1 MVKIPQKRDLDNCCP
16 LLRNAIKAHGGLEKW
31 RSLLE
36 IVIRARS
43 GGVALPMRF
52 QRSAYKSYEAH
63 IFTAEPRTVVTPFAG
78 AGQKGIFE
86 GDSVMILGS
95 NDEVIEERKNPRMMF
110 KSLRRK
116 FYWDNLDALYFGGYA
131 LWNYLNLPFL
141 LASPDIAVK
150 EMESREEDGKVLR
163 RVHAIFP
170 DNMPTHC
177 KEQIFYF
184 DSENLLFRHDYT
196 AEVFGTWAKAAHYS
210 SRYKDC
216 GGLLVPVRRRV
227 FPRKSSGHPLRLI
240 TLVSIDIDEV
250 KLISKS
256 AQ

>member
-1 MVKIPQKRDLDNCCP
+1 VVKIPQERDLGNCCP

-31 RSLLE
+31 GSLLE
-36 IVIRARS
+36 IVIQARS

-63 IFTAEPRTVVTPFAG
+63 IFTAEPRTVVTPFRCT
-78 AGQKGIFE
+78 GQKGIFE
-86 GDSVMILGS
+86 GDSVKILGTR
-95 NDEVIEERKNPRMMF
+95 DEVIEERKNPREMF

-141 LASPDIAVK
+141 LASPDIEVR
-150 EMESREEDGKVLR
+150 EIESREENGKVLR

-184 DSENLLFRHDYT
+184 DSDNLLFRHDYT

-210 SRYKDC
+210 SRYKNC
-216 GGLLVPVRRRV
+216 RGLLVPVRRRV

>member
-1 MVKIPQKRDLDNCCP
+1 VVKIPQKRDPGNCCP
-16 LLRNAIKAHGGLEKW
+16 LLRDAIKAHGGLEKW
-31 RSLLE
+31 QSLLE

-78 AGQKGIFE
+78 DGQIGIFE
-86 GDSVMILGS
+86 GDSVKILGS

-141 LASPDIAVK
+141 LASPDIEVK
-150 EMESREEDGKVLR
+150 EIESREEDGKVLR

-184 DSENLLFRHDYT
+184 DSDNLLFRHDYT
-196 AEVFGTWAKAAHYS
+196 AEVFGTWAKAAHY
-210 SRYKDC
+210 K
-216 GGLLVPVRRRV
+216 
-227 FPRKSSGHPLRLI
+227 F
-240 TLVSIDIDEV
+240 EV
-250 KLISKS
+250 
-256 AQ
+256 

>member
-1 MVKIPQKRDLDNCCP
+1 MVKIPQKRDLENCCE
-16 LLRNAIKAHGGLEKW
+16 LLRNVIKAHGGLEKW

-36 IVIRARS
+36 IVIRARG

-63 IFTAEPRTVVTPFAG
+63 IFTAEPRTVVIPFAG
-78 AGQKGIFE
+78 DGQKGIFE
-86 GDSVMILGS
+86 GDSVKILDR
-95 NDEVIEERKNPRMMF
+95 NNEVIEERKNPRMMF
-110 KSLRRK
+110 KGLRRK
-116 FYWDNLDALYFGGYA
+116 FYWDDLDALYFGGYA

-141 LASPDIAVK
+141 LASPDIEVK
-150 EMESREEDGKVLR
+150 EIESWEEDGKVLR
-163 RVHAIFP
+163 RLHAGFP
-170 DNMPTHC
+170 DNIPTHC

-184 DSENLLFRHDYT
+184 DSDNLLFRHDYT

-210 SRYKDC
+210 SRHKDFE
-216 GGLLVPVRRRV
+216 GLLVPVRRRV

-256 AQ
+256 SQ

>member
-1 MVKIPQKRDLDNCCP
+1 VVKIPQERDMGNCCP
-16 LLRNAIKAHGGLEKW
+16 LLRDAVKAHGGLEKW
-31 RSLLE
+31 LSLLE

-63 IFTAEPRTVVTPFAG
+63 IFTAEPRILVMPFAG
-78 AGQKGIFE
+78 DGQTGIFD
-86 GDSVMILGS
+86 GDSVKILGC
-95 NDEVIEERKNPRMMF
+95 NNEVIEERKNPRKMF
-110 KSLRRK
+110 KRLRRK
-116 FYWDNLDALYFGGYA
+116 FYWDDLDALYFGGYA

-141 LASPDIAVK
+141 LASPDIEVK
-150 EMESREEDGKVLR
+150 EIESWEEDRKVLR
-163 RVHAIFP
+163 RLHAIFP

-210 SRYKDC
+210 SRYKDYK
-216 GGLLVPVRRRV
+216 GLLVPVRRRV

-250 KLISKS
+250 KLIGKS
-256 AQ
+256 SQ

>member
-1 MVKIPQKRDLDNCCP
+1 VVKIPQIGDPDNCCP
-16 LLRNAIKAHGGLEKW
+16 LLRDAIKAHGGLERW

-63 IFTAEPRTVVTPFAG
+63 IFTAEPRTIVTPFAG
-78 AGQKGIFE
+78 AGQIGIFE
-86 GDSVMILGS
+86 GDSVKILGS

-110 KSLRRK
+110 KGLRRK

-141 LASPDIAVK
+141 LASPDIEVK
-150 EMESREEDGKVLR
+150 EIESREEDGKVLR

-184 DSENLLFRHDYT
+184 DSDNLLFRHDYT

-210 SRYKDC
+210 SRYQDC
-216 GGLLVPVRRRV
+216 EGLLVPVRRRV

-256 AQ
+256 AR